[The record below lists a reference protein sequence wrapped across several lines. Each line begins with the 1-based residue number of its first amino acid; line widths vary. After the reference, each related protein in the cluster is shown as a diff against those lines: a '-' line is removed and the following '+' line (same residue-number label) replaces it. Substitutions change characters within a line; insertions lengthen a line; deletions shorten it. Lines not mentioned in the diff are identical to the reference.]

1 MAAAKAN
8 ITQSVDWIVCGWRLF
23 RAQTGLWLGMTL
35 IYLVIAFLLRLI
47 PFMGDL
53 VLILIS
59 PILMAGALLTA
70 HVADRPA
77 TVDVATAPQ
86 NSGGLDSTPAP
97 VPWRLVLLQPA
108 RSLFQV
114 FTHSQKLP
122 VALVACVLVL
132 GLVMLLKI
140 VEYIVIG
147 GALRTG
153 LNFAQIAANPRPLI
167 LIGMLIILLL
177 YLLLAMALYFL
188 VHLSMLGEHNPMSAM
203 AESFAACKRNILTLG
218 IFTGVYV
225 LPCLLIEALFRIS
238 TLLGYLSVFT
248 LGLVVL
254 PNFILGTYCSY
265 KSLYETD
272 TTRPSDAPA

>member
-8 ITQSVDWIVCGWRLF
+8 LNQSVDWIVCGWCLF
-23 RAQTGLWLGMTL
+23 RAQTGLWLGMAL
-35 IYLVIAFLLRLI
+35 VYLVIAFLLRLI

-59 PILMAGALLTA
+59 PILLAGTLLTA
-70 HVADRPA
+70 RAADRPA
-77 TVDVATAPQ
+77 RVNTATVTQ
-86 NSGGLDSTPAP
+86 NSGGPDTAP
-97 VPWRLVLLQPA
+97 EPVRWRLVLLRPA
-108 RSLFQV
+108 RSLFQT

-122 VALVACVLVL
+122 VAMIACVLVL

-147 GALRTG
+147 GSLRTG
-153 LNFAQIAANPRPLI
+153 LNFAQIATNPRPVT

-177 YLLLAMALYFL
+177 YLLLAMALYYL
-188 VHLSMLGEHNPMSAM
+188 VHLSMLGEHNPMNAM
-203 AESFAACKRNILTLG
+203 AESFTACKRNVLPLS

-225 LPCLLIEALFRIS
+225 LPCLLIAVLFRIS
-238 TLLGYLSVFT
+238 TPLGYLSAFT

-254 PNFILGTYCSY
+254 PNFVLGTYCSY
-265 KSLYETD
+265 KDLFETGPA
-272 TTRPSDAPA
+272 RPGDAPA